1 MRAQASLSQLL
12 DELLHREIP
21 SRGPCNPTFLAPR
34 RWQAS
39 TRPEPLPSAA
49 LRSPQLPSDVLA
61 QFTMPFVQ
69 RRSRSAQRGWQGK
82 LPSRKMGRVIRARS
96 HLELRLFEL
105 CEIDADV
112 TFYVEQPI
120 SLTYLDPA
128 GKVRRHV
135 PDAYIEDVEGRR
147 FVEVKWEA
155 DAASAQNEARWPCI
169 GQTLASHGFTY
180 EVLTERQLLAEPRAS
195 NIRDLM
201 RRRRAGRPDEG
212 DVRRLQAVLQKSA
225 LEMQVVLARFPM
237 LDEAY
242 IGRLMADG
250 DIRSDLHRRLGPASL
265 LSAPKRHRAA
275 A

>member
-1 MRAQASLSQLL
+1 
-12 DELLHREIP
+12 
-21 SRGPCNPTFLAPR
+21 
-34 RWQAS
+34 
-39 TRPEPLPSAA
+39 
-49 LRSPQLPSDVLA
+49 
-61 QFTMPFVQ
+61 
-69 RRSRSAQRGWQGK
+69 
-82 LPSRKMGRVIRARS
+82 MGRVIRARS

-112 TFYVEQPI
+112 TLYVEQPI

-155 DAASAQNEARWPCI
+155 DAGSAQNEARWPCI
-169 GQTLASHGFTY
+169 GLTLASHGFTY

-195 NIRDLM
+195 NVRDLM
-201 RRRRAGRPDEG
+201 RRRRSGRPDES
-212 DVRRLQAVLQKSA
+212 DVRRLRDLLQASA
-225 LEMQVVLARFPM
+225 LEMHVVLARFPM

-242 IGRLMADG
+242 IGRLIADG
-250 DIRSDLHRRLGPASL
+250 DIRTDLHRRLGHASL

-275 A
+275 T